1 MSHKKRI
8 SGNDKELQ
16 VHIQQIEQI
25 GTIISD
31 SEMKSM
37 IAKLLKHIQEK
48 DGNLVNSNSL
58 DGKTN
63 IVQKNNIIVHN

>member
-1 MSHKKRI
+1 MSHQKRI

-37 IAKLLKHIQEK
+37 IAKLQKHIQEK
-48 DGNLVNSNSL
+48 DGNLVNSDSL

>member
-31 SEMKSM
+31 SEMMSM
-37 IAKLLKHIQEK
+37 IF
-48 DGNLVNSNSL
+48 S
-58 DGKTN
+58 
-63 IVQKNNIIVHN
+63 